1 VNLAA
6 HSIGSLPASAG
17 SLPAALGSVAILDKA
32 GAARLLG
39 AEFHNQAWSGIGIY
53 KGYAGVTMRQAYT
66 QTLQTLTTRVWDFR
80 DCEPDVVV
88 IQLGDNDV
96 YTGATHAQISQA
108 LMDFVTK
115 DLRPRYPHAHVV
127 LAATMGWDFN
137 EVANDIDEVAGQ
149 LVSSGDH
156 NVSSVKLPWF
166 SGQEHRVCCEQVSHA
181 RIVAGHISDVL
192 GWEVNISLPEYAIGC
207 LPDPV
212 KADREVTLKNPGFES
227 PLTVPAG
234 NAVADGW
241 RSFAG
246 SGGGTAAVMTDGGAA
261 GAHYLRLTAKRTGYV
276 GLYQAVE
283 HAPHV
288 AAAGKGLYFRATAQI
303 RGAAGRS
310 GTAKLKIEFR
320 NQTQNLISQVDGLQS
335 VSGGWSLYET
345 TAGPAPAGTWHVRV
359 VLVADTG
366 SAVDFDEVT
375 LEVSSTPFR

>member
-1 VNLAA
+1 MLRRGQVHLRGLHDRHGRNASYA
-6 HSIGSLPASAG
+6 HPAETTGNSGDTAYKNAYY
-17 SLPAALGSVAILDKA
+17 SYPAITS
-32 GAARLLG
+32 RLLG
-39 AEFHNQAWSGIGIY
+39 AEFHNQAWSGIGIC

-66 QTLQTLTTRVWDFR
+66 QTLQTLTTPVWDFR
-80 DCEPDVVV
+80 DYEPDVVV

-96 YTGATHAQISQA
+96 YTGATQAQISQA

-137 EVANDIDEVAGQ
+137 EVANYIDEVAGQ

-166 SGQEHRVCCEQVSHA
+166 SGQEHRVYCEQVSHA

-192 GWEVNISLPEYAIGC
+192 GWEVNIWLPEYAIGC
-207 LPDPV
+207 LPDPA

-246 SGGGTAAVMTDGGAA
+246 SGGGTAAVMTDGG
-261 GAHYLRLTAKRTGYV
+261 TSNEPPQV
-276 GLYQAVE
+276 
-283 HAPHV
+283 V
-288 AAAGKGLYFRATAQI
+288 AR
-303 RGAAGRS
+303 
-310 GTAKLKIEFR
+310 
-320 NQTQNLISQVDGLQS
+320 
-335 VSGGWSLYET
+335 
-345 TAGPAPAGTWHVRV
+345 
-359 VLVADTG
+359 
-366 SAVDFDEVT
+366 
-375 LEVSSTPFR
+375 